1 MGKGGEGVSPPHPRH
16 SDGHQGWIDGCDVQD
31 VAVGDVGEGEEV
43 GGVGEVQLEQLVLQV
58 ESEVQDCVAW
68 GYV

>member
-1 MGKGGEGVSPPHPRH
+1 M
-16 SDGHQGWIDGCDVQD
+16 
-31 VAVGDVGEGEEV
+31 GDVGEGEEV